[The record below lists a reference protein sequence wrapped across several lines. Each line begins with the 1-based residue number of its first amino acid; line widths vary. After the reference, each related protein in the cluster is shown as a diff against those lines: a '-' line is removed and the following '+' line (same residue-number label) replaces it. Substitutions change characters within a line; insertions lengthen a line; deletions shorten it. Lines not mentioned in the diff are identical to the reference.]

1 MPGIRDTSPDVPR
14 RGLRAE
20 HVRAAIIGRMSLY
33 RRFNWFAVFAG
44 AVCLS
49 IVSMPA
55 AASALERFQAFLA
68 STQSGR
74 AQFDQKVRDRNG
86 KVLQDSKGQLAF
98 ARPGR
103 FRWAYEKPYAQLIVG
118 DGARVW
124 VYDQDLK
131 QVTVRRIGEALTSTP
146 AALLAGNNE
155 ALRAFTLSEGGV
167 REGLEWLHAVPKDK
181 EGGFETVRIGLGV
194 AGPEAMEL
202 ADTFGNL
209 TVLRLRNF
217 ERNPALDSGLFR
229 FTPPPGADV
238 IGEPGK

>member
-1 MPGIRDTSPDVPR
+1 MSPDDPR
-14 RGLRAE
+14 PGLRAD
-20 HVRAAIIGRMSLY
+20 HVRAAIIGRMSFS
-33 RRFNWFAVFAG
+33 RRFKWVPVLAG

-49 IVSMPA
+49 IVSMSA
-55 AASALERFQAFLA
+55 AASALERFQAFLT
-68 STQSGR
+68 STQAGR
-74 AQFDQKVRDRNG
+74 AGFDQKVRDRNG

-118 DGARVW
+118 DGVRVW

-131 QVTVRRIGEALTSTP
+131 QVTVRRVGEALTSTP

-167 REGLEWLHAVPKDK
+167 RDGLEWLHAVPKDK
-181 EGGFETVRIGLGV
+181 EGGFEMVRIGLGV

-209 TVLRLRNF
+209 TELRLRNF
-217 ERNPALDSGLFR
+217 ERNPNLDSGLFR

>member
-1 MPGIRDTSPDVPR
+1 MPPDVPR
-14 RGLRAE
+14 PGHRAE
-20 HVRAAIIGRMSLY
+20 RARAAIIVRMTLSL
-33 RRFNWFAVFAG
+33 RFKWVRALAG

-49 IVSMPA
+49 IISTSAV
-55 AASALERFQAFLA
+55 ASALERFQAFLT
-68 STQSGR
+68 STQAGR
-74 AQFDQKVRDRNG
+74 AGFDQKVRDRNG
-86 KVLQDSKGQLAF
+86 KVLQDSKGTLAF

-118 DGARVW
+118 DGTRVW

-155 ALRAFTLSEGGV
+155 ALRAFTLSDGGV
-167 REGLEWLHAVPKDK
+167 RDGLEWLHAVPKDK
-181 EGGFETVRIGLGV
+181 EGGFEMVRIGLGV

-217 ERNPALDSGLFR
+217 ERNPNLDSGLFR